1 MDDLFSS
8 IEILLIAFELTG
20 GMSYLWLGIIGI
32 GLIAVVIWQL
42 KKANDKQ
49 AKIDNSA
56 KKE

>member
-1 MDDLFSS
+1 MIWFSS

-49 AKIDNSA
+49 AKIDNST